1 MMEQLEIKQTLC
13 NVGVDYSKG
22 LERFMGNVALYHKF
36 LVKFLDDGSYADFV
50 QAFADDDIE
59 KAGKCVHT
67 LKGTAGN
74 LSLMG
79 LFNAADNMVQAI
91 RAGKKRDELAQLAEE
106 VQQVY
111 EKNCEAIRQ
120 TVG

>member
-1 MMEQLEIKQTLC
+1 MEQLEIKQTLC

-50 QAFADDDIE
+50 QAFADGDIE

-67 LKGTAGN
+67 LKGTSGN

-91 RAGKKRDELAQLAEE
+91 RAGKSRDELAQLAEE